1 LTLKGLRVN
10 IYLIL
15 LGKQKEVDMTQE
27 RIASNHEV
35 LPAFYLQGQN
45 NSPYI
50 GMTAGFESP
59 SLPNSNLN
67 AQHLSPRNYRWYMA
81 CRRGLDVV
89 LKRLSEKGLFGK
101 GHIEAYFRD
110 QYRRR
115 LSPHTLNNSFRAIDS
130 FISFIQE
137 GGKACLEDITRQ
149 DIEGWIEHEEDR
161 GMKAS
166 TVGVHLAML
175 KAFLRFMIERGV
187 LHMDL
192 LGRKMSIKVPDALPR
207 AMDPDDVR
215 RLIAV
220 IEGVRDRAMI
230 MVLLRTGI
238 RVGELLNTI
247 VEDVNLKD
255 RRIEIYE
262 SEKTQVGRVVYLGDD
277 ALKALEA
284 WIKVRDPHK
293 TYLFYSQGKRHSISY
308 QAVRVMFMKHLQKAG
323 ISHKGYTIH
332 CLRHTCATDLLN
344 AGMRLECVQ
353 QLLGHSTIEMTR
365 RYARLTDRTREEEY
379 FRAMAIIERGEIN
392 GDYQL
397 DSELSAFLEETQLL
411 SSHDQGLHGHP

>member
-1 LTLKGLRVN
+1 
-10 IYLIL
+10 
-15 LGKQKEVDMTQE
+15 MTHG
-27 RIASNHEV
+27 ISTSNHEILSALYSQFNPQSHV
-35 LPAFYLQGQN
+35 KPIQ
-45 NSPYI
+45 
-50 GMTAGFESP
+50 T
-59 SLPNSNLN
+59 
-67 AQHLSPRNYRWYMA
+67 LSPRSYHWHMS

-89 LKRLSEKGLFGK
+89 LKILSEKGLFGK
-101 GHIEAYFRD
+101 GYIEAYFRD

-115 LSPHTLNNSFRAIDS
+115 LSPNTFKNSLNAIDS

-137 GGKACLEDITRQ
+137 GGKSRLEGITRQ

-161 GMKAS
+161 GMKSS
-166 TVGVHLAML
+166 TVSMRLAML
-175 KAFLRFMIERGV
+175 KAFLRFLIERGV
-187 LHMDL
+187 LPTDL

-207 AMDPDDVR
+207 AMDPDDVK
-215 RLIAV
+215 RLITV
-220 IEGVRDRAMI
+220 LEGVRDRAI
-230 MVLLRTGI
+230 ILVLLRTGM

-247 VEDVNLKD
+247 IEDVNLKE

-262 SEKTQVGRVVYLGDD
+262 GEKTRVGRVVYLSDD

-284 WIKVRDPHK
+284 WLQMRDPHK
-293 TYLFYSQGKRHSISY
+293 AYLFYSQGKRHSISY

-365 RYARLTDRTREEEY
+365 RYARLSDRTREEEY
-379 FRAMAIIERGEIN
+379 FKAMAIIERGEIN

-397 DSELSAFLEETQLL
+397 DSELSAFLEKTQLL
-411 SSHDQGLHGHP
+411 SSHDQRLHGHP